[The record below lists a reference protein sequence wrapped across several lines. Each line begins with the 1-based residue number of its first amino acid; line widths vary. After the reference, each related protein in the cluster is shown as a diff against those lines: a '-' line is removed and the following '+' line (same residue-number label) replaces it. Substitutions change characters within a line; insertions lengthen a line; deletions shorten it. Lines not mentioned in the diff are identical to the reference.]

1 MLAPTAAATPTIAQ
15 VQQEV
20 DQARAKGPLRE
31 IVVPPC
37 PELLVRLQRAM
48 ATAEPDLTEVG
59 RIASADVAMAA
70 TLMRNANGAL
80 HAVGP
85 PVNSVGQAM
94 NRLGVRQTAAILT
107 GFLARHSIPVHHPLL
122 QRFWERSTLRAR
134 CMAFIA
140 GELPGLSSDLA
151 YTYGLFNHVGMPVL
165 MQSVRGY
172 AGTMV
177 EGMAR
182 KDRSFVATENANH
195 RTDHAVVGALT
206 ARAWKL
212 PGPVMAAIRLHHSLD
227 CFGSDPAEAE
237 VQTLVAAGVVS
248 DWLVFRHEGQPDDP
262 EWAHD
267 GAAAMSWLAID
278 AGDLEQWEDRVRP
291 VLDGA

>member
-1 MLAPTAAATPTIAQ
+1 MLAPTAATAPTIDQ

-37 PELLVRLQRAM
+37 PELLVRLQKAM
-48 ATAEPDLTEVG
+48 APAEPDLTEVG
-59 RIASADVAMAA
+59 RIANADVAMAA

-94 NRLGVRQTAAILT
+94 NRLGVRNSAAILT

-140 GELPGLSSDLA
+140 GELPGLSPDLA
-151 YTYGLFNHVGMPVL
+151 YTYGLFSHVGMPVL

-172 AGTMV
+172 AGTV
-177 EGMAR
+177 AEAR
-182 KDRSFVATENANH
+182 ARIDRSFVQTENANH

-237 VQTLVAAGVVS
+237 VQTLVAAGVVA
-248 DWLVFRHEGQPDDP
+248 DHLVLRHEGQPDDRD
-262 EWAHD
+262 WAAD
-267 GAAAMSWLAID
+267 GARAMAWLSVAAD
-278 AGDLEQWEDRVRP
+278 DLEHWEDRLRP
-291 VLDGA
+291 VLD

>member
-1 MLAPTAAATPTIAQ
+1 MLAPTATAAPTIAQ

-20 DQARAKGPLRE
+20 DQARARGPLRE

-48 ATAEPDLTEVG
+48 APAEPDLTEIG

-70 TLMRNANGAL
+70 TLIRNANGAL

-140 GELPGLSSDLA
+140 GELPGLSPDLA

-172 AGTMV
+172 AGTV
-177 EGMAR
+177 AEAR
-182 KDRSFVATENANH
+182 ARIDRSFVQTENANH

-212 PGPVMAAIRLHHSLD
+212 PGPVMAATRLHHSLD

-248 DWLVFRHEGQPDDP
+248 DWLVQRHEGQPDDP
-262 EWAHD
+262 EWVHD
-267 GAAAMSWLAID
+267 GPAAMAWLAID
-278 AGDLEQWEDRVRP
+278 AGDLEHWEDRVRP
-291 VLDGA
+291 VLDGV